1 MTEQIDQQPTGKPK
15 RRGRGFQGMSPERRR
30 AVAQMGGRRAH
41 ELGTAH
47 KWSSDEASEAGRKGA
62 AISWDKR
69 RKLSREELRER
80 RERIIRGEI

>member
-1 MTEQIDQQPTGKPK
+1 MSDQANEQNSKG
-15 RRGRGFQGMSPERRR
+15 RGRGFLSMTPERRR
-30 AVAQMGGRRAH
+30 EVAGLGGRRAH

-47 KWSSDEASEAGRKGA
+47 KWSPDEASEAGRKGA
-62 AISWDKR
+62 EASWDKR